1 MIPPLIVGGNVI
13 TLFTGFAKT
22 GVPGVGILAAI
33 LLANMMEETRESV
46 GTLLPLLIFAD
57 FFAVGTY
64 RKHTDW
70 KVVRRILPPT
80 VVGVLCG
87 ALALRHLHGQRFDLM
102 MGGLVLFQLC
112 LDLLRQRL
120 KWNKLP
126 HHALYALFFGI
137 MTGFTTTLGNMAGPI
152 MTLYLLSVGLE
163 DKHRFMGSMAWF
175 FLIINVLKVP
185 IFIAEGMITPETLL
199 TSLSFAPGVVLG
211 ALLGR
216 RIFKH
221 IPQTPFKVIVQVLAA
236 LAAFRLLG
244 WLG

>member
-1 MIPPLIVGGNVI
+1 MIPPLVLGGNVI

-33 LLANMMEETRESV
+33 LLANLMEETRESV

-57 FFAVGTY
+57 LFAVGTY

-80 VVGVLCG
+80 ICGVALG
-87 ALALRHLHGQRFDLM
+87 AFALGHLHGERFDLM
-102 MGGLVLFQLC
+102 MGGLVLFQLT
-112 LDLLRQRL
+112 LDLLRQRFKL
-120 KWNKLP
+120 DKLP
-126 HHALYALFFGI
+126 HHILYAVFFGVLA
-137 MTGFTTTLGNMAGPI
+137 GVTTTLGNMAGPL
-152 MTLYLLSVGLE
+152 MTLYLLSLGL

-175 FLIINVLKVP
+175 FLIINVIKVP
-185 IFIAEGMITPETLL
+185 IFIVHGMITAETFL
-199 TSLSFAPGVVLG
+199 TSLSFAPGIVLG

-221 IPQTPFKVIVQVLAA
+221 IPQTPFKVIVQILAA